1 MKTIKL
7 IAALAVMAVASV
19 RADEDPSK
27 IYWMVENAEYDSS
40 LPDIGGSAIYFLYA
54 TITAKTST
62 GDLDIGGAVAEE
74 FPTQASSL
82 AEPVY
87 SGIFDSSAVESFFV
101 QLYDDSGTRVAWQTY
116 SMADVVAANS
126 IWHINGPSMGT
137 GATPYVM
144 SSFIPEP
151 TSGLLLLFGVAG
163 LALRRRK
170 MNKGDLL

>member
-19 RADEDPSK
+19 RADEAQ
-27 IYWMVENAEYDSS
+27 IFWMVENAKYDTS
-40 LPDIGGSAIYFLYA
+40 LPPDIGGSAIYFLYA
-54 TITAKTST
+54 TITANTST
-62 GDLDIGGAVAEE
+62 GALDIGGAVAEE

-144 SSFIPEP
+144 STFIPEP